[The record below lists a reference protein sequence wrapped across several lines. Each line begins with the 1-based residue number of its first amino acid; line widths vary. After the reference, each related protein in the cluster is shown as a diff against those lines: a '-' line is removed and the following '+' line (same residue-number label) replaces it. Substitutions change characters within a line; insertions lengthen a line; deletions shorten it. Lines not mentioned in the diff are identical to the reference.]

1 MAQVGL
7 LRLLLQ
13 YIKMNNVSLKAFAK
27 VNVGLQIRSKRHDSF
42 HNIHTVFQQINLFD
56 TLIISKQKNKIDFSS
71 NVSWLKNDNSNLC
84 IKAFN
89 KMKSIYDLHGIKITL
104 IKKIPTY
111 AGLGGGSSNA
121 AAILKGVNI
130 LYNLKLSNK
139 KLELIGSQLGSDVP
153 FFINGGTQ
161 LGEGVGDRLIKIK
174 KKIIGKFLLVM
185 PKLKISTVWAYKK
198 AKIFLD
204 TSKEFINLNQCL
216 KKERV
221 PFEFFDNDFEK
232 IIIPAYPE
240 IGKIIDLLRNNN
252 AKYAGLSGSGST
264 VFGIYDDEA
273 KAILVESIISKRHKT
288 LIVDPV

>member
-1 MAQVGL
+1 MSE
-7 LRLLLQ
+7 
-13 YIKMNNVSLKAFAK
+13 IFLKAFAK

-56 TLIISKQKNKIDFSS
+56 TLILSKQKNKIDFSS
-71 NVSWLKNDNSNLC
+71 NVSWLKNDDSNLC

-89 KMKSIYDLHGIKITL
+89 KMKSIYNLHGIKITL
-104 IKKIPTY
+104 IKKIPTCS
-111 AGLGGGSSNA
+111 GLGGGSSNA

-153 FFINGGTQ
+153 FFIEGGTQ

-174 KKIIGKFLLVM
+174 KKITGKFLLVM
-185 PKLKISTVWAYKK
+185 PKLGISTVWAYKR

-204 TSKEFINLNQCL
+204 RSKEFVNLNQCL

-240 IGKIIDLLRNNN
+240 IGKIIKLLRENK
-252 AKYAGLSGSGST
+252 ARYAGLSGSGST
-264 VFGIYDDEA
+264 VFGIFDDESNA
-273 KAILVESIISKRHKT
+273 TLVESLIPNKHKT
-288 LIVDPV
+288 LIVDPI